1 VHSRSCRRAAVIAL
15 IFAQGMVPALAQQR
29 RMEIGLL
36 IAASQKARRRR
47 AELRQW
53 HASVR
58 RGSWTFVPTYK
69 RGRPEEAYTGWA
81 DSVGMEKEL
90 PEKRAMIWVVK
101 RTGGTIGSTGQ
112 LQQVYAADL
121 AANPG
126 QSPPLIGEA
135 NGSLVLETL
144 ADARAAVPNDE
155 KRISTAMI
163 VLVNL
168 ILKSAPA

>member
-1 VHSRSCRRAAVIAL
+1 VHLRSCRWAALIAL

-36 IAASQKARRRR
+36 ICGLTKSEETQSGVEAVARERQTG
-47 AELRQW
+47 ELD
-53 HASVR
+53 VR
-58 RGSWTFVPTYK
+58 SDLQA
-69 RGRPEEAYTGWA
+69 GRPEEAYTGWA